1 MDTHYHLL
9 VHATVPNLSAAMRLM
24 NSAYAWR
31 FNQRHARRGH
41 VFGERF
47 RSWVIR
53 DEEHLHA
60 AIEYIVNNPAK
71 AGPRAEHNARW
82 TEVDLGQLRT

>member
-1 MDTHYHLL
+1 
-9 VHATVPNLSAAMRLM
+9 MRLT

-31 FNQRHARRGH
+31 FNQRHARGGH
-41 VFGERF
+41 VFSERF

-60 AIEYIVNNPAK
+60 AIAYIVHNPAK
-71 AGPRAEHNARW
+71 AGRNAAHNDRW
-82 TEVDLGQLRT
+82 TKVDLDQLRS